1 MFAFFFIVMRITF
14 WFNTYPIIK
23 LFSFS
28 CNFVERFSE
37 LREYFGFFCV
47 YFLTVL
53 RSLWDPSSSTR
64 D

>member
-28 CNFVERFSE
+28 SNFVERFSE
-37 LREYFGFFCV
+37 LRGNFVFCV
-47 YFLTVL
+47 CIFDCTAQLVG
-53 RSLWDPSSSTR
+53 S
-64 D
+64 